1 MRRLRPARRAFQALL
16 ALVFCCL
23 AHVGEAAQL
32 VLVSANQGAAVN
44 AFRDAL
50 AQRRPQDQVEL
61 RTPAALAEG
70 MVFADDTRLL
80 LLGPEALAWRLRQH
94 RAPPTLALLL
104 NRVDGQRLL
113 PGANG
118 HGGHGVGGLCV
129 LWSDPPASR
138 QLRLARLILPGI
150 QRIGVLYGKDSEF
163 LLDEL
168 RREARSQGLQLFV
181 ASSSGNDDPRPL
193 QFLLGNSDLLLGID
207 DKQLYNSQS
216 IKSLLLGS
224 YARPR
229 AARPHR
235 SLRQGRQP
243 GEQLQRP
250 GGLAGHPRRIARPGA
265 PALAP
270 QPLSR
275 AFQGARQSAGSPF
288 PGYRPGQRRRPRPAP
303 RRRRRTMSQRHGWDI
318 RTRMLAISLGP
329 ALLLTLLLTA
339 YFTYSRLQ
347 DLRQE
352 LTHTGQLIA
361 DQLAPAA
368 EYGVIAGN
376 TPVLQKLLQATLDT
390 PHVRFIEVRDR
401 NDNILVYVE
410 QLPGALQNAAPIDIF
425 HSTIQRQ
432 RIALASDPLLDGASE
447 GDGQSGEDYLGRV
460 VVGMSNDAFSQRQQ
474 EILLKAA
481 LLAAFALI
489 LTFLVAR
496 RLAQRLSA
504 PISTMGQAVEAIQS
518 GDYKTSLPILD
529 DGEIGD
535 LARHINNL
543 ASGLDRA
550 SREQEQAISQLISA
564 REEAEQANRAKSDFL
579 AMMSHE
585 LRTPMN
591 GVLGM
596 LQLLETTEQTR
607 EQAEYTA
614 LATESTE
621 HLLKVINDI
630 LDFSRIER
638 GALELECIPFN
649 LLELVQG
656 SALVFQHSA
665 QQRGLALEL
674 QIQAGLENIEVCGD
688 PTRIRQIL
696 VNLLGN
702 ALKFTEEGAIHLSLE
717 WQALDHDVLWL
728 TCAVHDSGIGISPER
743 LEHMFDAFQQ
753 ADSSI
758 SRRYGGTGLG
768 LAIARTLAERMGG
781 TLQAESKEG
790 SGSTFTLEIPLPFQQ
805 SPAHR
810 QQAAG
815 DAAPVAAGQEI
826 LLVEDNPVNQT
837 VIEAMLRSLGY
848 RVTLVADGIQAVRS
862 AERQRYDAIL
872 MDCRLP
878 VLDGYSATREI
889 RAQENGRQVPIIALT
904 ANALQGDRENCLQ
917 AGMNDYLAKPF
928 KRAELQR
935 ILQRWIGSQ
944 PELPVTSNETGR
956 GEPE

>member
-1 MRRLRPARRAFQALL
+1 
-16 ALVFCCL
+16 
-23 AHVGEAAQL
+23 
-32 VLVSANQGAAVN
+32 
-44 AFRDAL
+44 
-50 AQRRPQDQVEL
+50 
-61 RTPAALAEG
+61 
-70 MVFADDTRLL
+70 
-80 LLGPEALAWRLRQH
+80 
-94 RAPPTLALLL
+94 
-104 NRVDGQRLL
+104 
-113 PGANG
+113 
-118 HGGHGVGGLCV
+118 
-129 LWSDPPASR
+129 
-138 QLRLARLILPGI
+138 
-150 QRIGVLYGKDSEF
+150 
-163 LLDEL
+163 
-168 RREARSQGLQLFV
+168 
-181 ASSSGNDDPRPL
+181 
-193 QFLLGNSDLLLGID
+193 
-207 DKQLYNSQS
+207 
-216 IKSLLLGS
+216 
-224 YARPR
+224 
-229 AARPHR
+229 
-235 SLRQGRQP
+235 
-243 GEQLQRP
+243 
-250 GGLAGHPRRIARPGA
+250 
-265 PALAP
+265 
-270 QPLSR
+270 
-275 AFQGARQSAGSPF
+275 
-288 PGYRPGQRRRPRPAP
+288 
-303 RRRRRTMSQRHGWDI
+303 MSQRHGWDI

-339 YFTYSRLQ
+339 YFTYSHLQ

-889 RAQENGRQVPIIALT
+889 RAQENGRRVPIIALT

>member
-1 MRRLRPARRAFQALL
+1 
-16 ALVFCCL
+16 
-23 AHVGEAAQL
+23 
-32 VLVSANQGAAVN
+32 
-44 AFRDAL
+44 
-50 AQRRPQDQVEL
+50 
-61 RTPAALAEG
+61 
-70 MVFADDTRLL
+70 
-80 LLGPEALAWRLRQH
+80 
-94 RAPPTLALLL
+94 
-104 NRVDGQRLL
+104 
-113 PGANG
+113 
-118 HGGHGVGGLCV
+118 
-129 LWSDPPASR
+129 
-138 QLRLARLILPGI
+138 
-150 QRIGVLYGKDSEF
+150 
-163 LLDEL
+163 
-168 RREARSQGLQLFV
+168 
-181 ASSSGNDDPRPL
+181 
-193 QFLLGNSDLLLGID
+193 
-207 DKQLYNSQS
+207 
-216 IKSLLLGS
+216 
-224 YARPR
+224 
-229 AARPHR
+229 
-235 SLRQGRQP
+235 
-243 GEQLQRP
+243 
-250 GGLAGHPRRIARPGA
+250 
-265 PALAP
+265 
-270 QPLSR
+270 
-275 AFQGARQSAGSPF
+275 
-288 PGYRPGQRRRPRPAP
+288 
-303 RRRRRTMSQRHGWDI
+303 MSQRHGWDI

-352 LTHTGQLIA
+352 LPHTGQLIA

-410 QLPGALQNAAPIDIF
+410 QLSGALQNAAPIDIF

-550 SREQEQAISQLISA
+550 SREQEQAIGQLISA

-815 DAAPVAAGQEI
+815 DAAPIAAGQEI

-889 RAQENGRQVPIIALT
+889 RAQENGRRVPIIALT

>member
-1 MRRLRPARRAFQALL
+1 
-16 ALVFCCL
+16 
-23 AHVGEAAQL
+23 
-32 VLVSANQGAAVN
+32 
-44 AFRDAL
+44 
-50 AQRRPQDQVEL
+50 
-61 RTPAALAEG
+61 
-70 MVFADDTRLL
+70 
-80 LLGPEALAWRLRQH
+80 
-94 RAPPTLALLL
+94 
-104 NRVDGQRLL
+104 
-113 PGANG
+113 
-118 HGGHGVGGLCV
+118 
-129 LWSDPPASR
+129 
-138 QLRLARLILPGI
+138 
-150 QRIGVLYGKDSEF
+150 
-163 LLDEL
+163 
-168 RREARSQGLQLFV
+168 
-181 ASSSGNDDPRPL
+181 
-193 QFLLGNSDLLLGID
+193 
-207 DKQLYNSQS
+207 
-216 IKSLLLGS
+216 
-224 YARPR
+224 
-229 AARPHR
+229 
-235 SLRQGRQP
+235 
-243 GEQLQRP
+243 
-250 GGLAGHPRRIARPGA
+250 
-265 PALAP
+265 
-270 QPLSR
+270 
-275 AFQGARQSAGSPF
+275 
-288 PGYRPGQRRRPRPAP
+288 
-303 RRRRRTMSQRHGWDI
+303 MSQRHGWDI

-758 SRRYGGTGLG
+758 SRRYGGTELG

>member
-1 MRRLRPARRAFQALL
+1 
-16 ALVFCCL
+16 
-23 AHVGEAAQL
+23 
-32 VLVSANQGAAVN
+32 
-44 AFRDAL
+44 
-50 AQRRPQDQVEL
+50 
-61 RTPAALAEG
+61 
-70 MVFADDTRLL
+70 
-80 LLGPEALAWRLRQH
+80 
-94 RAPPTLALLL
+94 
-104 NRVDGQRLL
+104 
-113 PGANG
+113 
-118 HGGHGVGGLCV
+118 
-129 LWSDPPASR
+129 
-138 QLRLARLILPGI
+138 
-150 QRIGVLYGKDSEF
+150 
-163 LLDEL
+163 
-168 RREARSQGLQLFV
+168 
-181 ASSSGNDDPRPL
+181 
-193 QFLLGNSDLLLGID
+193 
-207 DKQLYNSQS
+207 
-216 IKSLLLGS
+216 
-224 YARPR
+224 
-229 AARPHR
+229 
-235 SLRQGRQP
+235 
-243 GEQLQRP
+243 
-250 GGLAGHPRRIARPGA
+250 
-265 PALAP
+265 
-270 QPLSR
+270 
-275 AFQGARQSAGSPF
+275 
-288 PGYRPGQRRRPRPAP
+288 
-303 RRRRRTMSQRHGWDI
+303 MSQRHGWDI

-543 ASGLDRA
+543 ASGLDHA

-758 SRRYGGTGLG
+758 SRRYGGTELG

>member
-1 MRRLRPARRAFQALL
+1 
-16 ALVFCCL
+16 
-23 AHVGEAAQL
+23 
-32 VLVSANQGAAVN
+32 
-44 AFRDAL
+44 
-50 AQRRPQDQVEL
+50 
-61 RTPAALAEG
+61 
-70 MVFADDTRLL
+70 
-80 LLGPEALAWRLRQH
+80 
-94 RAPPTLALLL
+94 
-104 NRVDGQRLL
+104 
-113 PGANG
+113 
-118 HGGHGVGGLCV
+118 
-129 LWSDPPASR
+129 
-138 QLRLARLILPGI
+138 
-150 QRIGVLYGKDSEF
+150 
-163 LLDEL
+163 
-168 RREARSQGLQLFV
+168 
-181 ASSSGNDDPRPL
+181 
-193 QFLLGNSDLLLGID
+193 
-207 DKQLYNSQS
+207 
-216 IKSLLLGS
+216 
-224 YARPR
+224 
-229 AARPHR
+229 
-235 SLRQGRQP
+235 
-243 GEQLQRP
+243 
-250 GGLAGHPRRIARPGA
+250 
-265 PALAP
+265 
-270 QPLSR
+270 
-275 AFQGARQSAGSPF
+275 
-288 PGYRPGQRRRPRPAP
+288 
-303 RRRRRTMSQRHGWDI
+303 MSQRHGWDI

-329 ALLLTLLLTA
+329 ALLLALLLTA

-410 QLPGALQNAAPIDIF
+410 QLSGALQNAAPIDIF

-550 SREQEQAISQLISA
+550 SREQEQAIGQLISA

-815 DAAPVAAGQEI
+815 DAAPIAAGQEI

-889 RAQENGRQVPIIALT
+889 RAQENGRRVPIIALT